1 LQHRPVGCKVSAN
14 LSLRVLLE
22 QKSGRLAQLAEQ
34 LTLNQRV
41 TGSTGYLN
49 DELTLRG
56 IIKRAYFQKMPFIS
70 TDNAFYNV
78 FVQHK
83 GLELVG
89 SMVELQEK
97 TLNTEKPLHLV
108 SKVALNHS
116 S

>member
-1 LQHRPVGCKVSAN
+1 
-14 LSLRVLLE
+14 
-22 QKSGRLAQLAEQ
+22 
-34 LTLNQRV
+34 
-41 TGSTGYLN
+41 
-49 DELTLRG
+49 
-56 IIKRAYFQKMPFIS
+56 MPFIS